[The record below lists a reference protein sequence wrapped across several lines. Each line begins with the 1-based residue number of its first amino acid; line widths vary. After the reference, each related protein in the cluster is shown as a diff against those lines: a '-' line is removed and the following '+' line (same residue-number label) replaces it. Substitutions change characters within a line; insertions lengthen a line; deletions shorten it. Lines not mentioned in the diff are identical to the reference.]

1 VLCRQQVIDQ
11 AELSRRMDA
20 ARDSG
25 EQHFYIMEMGPGLFI
40 DARKKGNH
48 ARLLNSCCDPNCE
61 TQKWWVGGFGLIGA
75 GVASTAKFVLCL
87 PSS

>member
-1 VLCRQQVIDQ
+1 M
-11 AELSRRMDA
+11 EA

-40 DARKKGNH
+40 DARKKGNY

-61 TQKWWVGGFGLIGA
+61 TQKW
-75 GVASTAKFVLCL
+75 
-87 PSS
+87 